1 LKRQHKKFNGGW
13 SGSGAILLAISFNI
27 GTNQP
32 HQFPLLKES
41 PNNVLANLKM
51 TRTEKRSSQLFRARA
66 PQKNFLEPEKVE
78 NKIKIQLTR

>member
-32 HQFPLLKES
+32 YQFPLLKES
-41 PNNVLANLKM
+41 PNVLANLKM
-51 TRTEKRSSQLFRARA
+51 TRTEK
-66 PQKNFLEPEKVE
+66 
-78 NKIKIQLTR
+78 